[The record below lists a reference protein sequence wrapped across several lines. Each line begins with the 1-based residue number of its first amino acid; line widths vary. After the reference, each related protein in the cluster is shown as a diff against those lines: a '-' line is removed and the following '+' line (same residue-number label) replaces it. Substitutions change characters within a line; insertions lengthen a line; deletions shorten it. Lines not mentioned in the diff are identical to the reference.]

1 MLKIYKIDASPVID
15 FAAEELKKYLRMMMP
30 NDGEITIEYKPD
42 AREGFRLGLMQ
53 TFGLDVS
60 DAENTELDD
69 ILYMDTD
76 GEGGIIAGDNA
87 RSVLLAVYEYLRQ
100 NGCRFL
106 FPGVDGELIPVKK
119 IEAVKYRFKPSMR
132 YRGQVNESATSHRAM
147 LETIDFGPKVGQ
159 NCYMIQFLIPGDYY
173 NQYYRHNNNRHRT
186 PEPLTEDQVLQ
197 YKRHCEVEIAKRGLQ
212 FHDAGHGFTIE
223 PFGISSTIFDAR
235 DEAMYPKE
243 AIDCMAMIGGKRGFF
258 KPAFVSGD
266 SGLGYPIY
274 TNFCKSN
281 PAARKKV
288 VDYIIDYAR
297 RGSNVDY
304 LHIWESDGASN
315 QCECEA
321 CQKKSASD
329 WYVQLLNEVDAE
341 MTRLSM
347 RTRIVFIGYADT
359 IYAPEV
365 ERIHNPDRFTFMLA
379 PISRSYTSTLPEPIE
394 NATVYPYCRN
404 KPLGKK
410 RKNLSDFL
418 AYGRAWRKIFP
429 GASFIFEYYFW
440 TPQYRD
446 PSSLALAKRI
456 REDIFMYRDEGYEG
470 ILEDGSQRSYFPTGF
485 PFYLYSRMLYDLSL
499 TYEEIAEE
507 YFSAAFGEG
516 WRDFYSYLEAIEKAF
531 DIRYLSG
538 ELSADEAIGAYYN
551 PSLLKGFE
559 GVEDI
564 CKKAEAAIK
573 KHYDMPYRAQT
584 VSVRL
589 IEKHVTYCRMLAGVL
604 ACKCVGDDAAAK
616 AALDTL
622 WSTFDL
628 LEYEMEANYDHSL
641 CMAALNRIVKAPTD
655 LSAKKK
661 REEEEFAT
669 SEDLH

>member
-30 NDGEITIEYKPD
+30 MDGEITIEYKPD
-42 AREGFRLGLMQ
+42 AKDGFRLGLMQ
-53 TFGLDVS
+53 TFGLDTS
-60 DAENTELDD
+60 DAEVTELDD

-76 GEGGIIAGDNA
+76 EEGGIIAGDNA
-87 RSVLLAVYEYLRQ
+87 RSVLLSVYEYLRQ

-106 FPGVDGELIPVKK
+106 FPGVDGELIPMKR
-119 IEAVKYRFKPSMR
+119 IAPVKYRHKPSMR

-173 NQYYRHNNNRHRT
+173 NQYYGHNNNRHRT

-223 PFGISSTIFDAR
+223 PFGISSTVFDAR

-243 AIDCMAMIGGKRGFF
+243 AIDCMAMINGKRGFF
-258 KPAFVSGD
+258 KPAFLPSD
-266 SGLGYPIY
+266 SPLGYPIY

-288 VDYIIDYAR
+288 VDYIVDYAR
-297 RGSNVDY
+297 RGTNVDY
-304 LHIWESDGASN
+304 LHIWESDGANN

-321 CQKKSASD
+321 CQKKSATD
-329 WYVQLLNEVDAE
+329 WYIQLLNEVDAE
-341 MTRLSM
+341 MTRLGM
-347 RTRIVFIGYADT
+347 PTRIVFIGYADT
-359 IYAPEV
+359 IYAPEK

-394 NATVYPYCRN
+394 NAVAHPYRRN
-404 KPLGKK
+404 NPLGKK

-418 AYGRAWRKIFP
+418 AYGRAWKKSFP
-429 GASFIFEYYFW
+429 GSSFIFEYYFW
-440 TPQYRD
+440 VPQYRD
-446 PSSLALAKRI
+446 PSSLALARRI
-456 REDIFMYRDEGYEG
+456 REDVFVYRDEGYDG

-485 PFYLYSRMLYDLSL
+485 PFYLYSRMLFDLTL
-499 TYEEIAEE
+499 TYEEIRDE
-507 YFSAAFGEG
+507 YFSAAFGEDFK
-516 WRDFYSYLEAIEKAF
+516 DFYAYLEEIEKVF

-538 ELSADEAIGAYYN
+538 ELSANEAIGTYYN
-551 PSLLKGFE
+551 PALKKSFE
-559 GVEDI
+559 RVEGI
-564 CKKAEAAIK
+564 CAEMEKVVKKNYNMSE
-573 KHYDMPYRAQT
+573 RART

-589 IEKHVTYCRMLAGVL
+589 IERHITYCRMLAKVL

-641 CMAALNRIVKAPTD
+641 CMSALNRIVKTPSD

>member
-1 MLKIYKIDASPVID
+1 MLKIFKIDTSPVID

-30 NDGEITIEYKPD
+30 MDGEITIAYKPD
-42 AREGFRLGLMQ
+42 AKEGFRLGLMQ

-69 ILYMDTD
+69 ILYIDTD
-76 GEGGIIAGDNA
+76 EEGGIIAGDNA
-87 RSVLLAVYEYLRQ
+87 RSVLLSVYEYLRQ

-106 FPGVDGELIPVKK
+106 FPGIDGEYIPVKK
-119 IEAVKYRFKPSMR
+119 NEPVKFRHKPSLR

-173 NQYYRHNNNRHRT
+173 NQYYGHNNNRHRK
-186 PEPLTEDQVLQ
+186 PEPLTEEQVLQ

-212 FHDAGHGFTIE
+212 FHDAGHGFTLE

-235 DEAMYPKE
+235 PESAYPKE
-243 AIDCMAMIGGKRGFF
+243 TIEFMAMLNGKRGFF
-258 KPAFVSGD
+258 KPSFVSSD
-266 SGLGYPIY
+266 SELGYPIY

-281 PAARKKV
+281 PVARKKF
-288 VDYIIDYAR
+288 VDYVIDYAR
-297 RGSNVDY
+297 RGANVDY
-304 LHIWESDGASN
+304 LHIWEADGSCN

-321 CQKKSASD
+321 CQKKTATD

-341 MTRLSM
+341 MTRLGM
-347 RTRIVFIGYADT
+347 QNRIVFIGYADT
-359 IYAPEV
+359 IYAPEK
-365 ERIHNPDRFTFMLA
+365 ERIQNPDRFTFMIA

-394 NATVYPYCRN
+394 NATVYPYNRN

-418 AYGRAWRKIFP
+418 AYGREWKKAFP
-429 GASFIFEYYFW
+429 GASFVFEYYFW

-446 PSSLALAKRI
+446 PSSLSLSKRI
-456 REDIFMYRDEGYEG
+456 REDIFMYREEGYDG

-485 PFYLYSRMLYDLSL
+485 PFYLYSRTLFDTAL
-499 TYEEIAEE
+499 TYEEVAEE
-507 YFSAAFGEG
+507 YFSAAFGED
-516 WRDFYSYLEAIEKAF
+516 WKEFYAYLEKIEKAM

-538 ELSADEAIGAYYN
+538 ELSSDEVVGAYYN
-551 PSLLKGFE
+551 PALVKDFE
-559 GVEDI
+559 SVEKI
-564 CKKAEAAIK
+564 CADTEALIQK
-573 KHYDMPYRAQT
+573 NYNMPTRVGT

-589 IEKHVTYCRMLAGVL
+589 IERHMTYCRMLAKML
-604 ACKCVGDDAAAK
+604 AFKAAGKDEEAK
-616 AALDTL
+616 AALEEL
-622 WSTFDL
+622 WNTFDL
-628 LEYEMEANYDHSL
+628 LEYDMEANYDHSL
-641 CMAALNRIVKAPTD
+641 CMAALNRIAKTPTD
-655 LSAKKK
+655 LAAKEK
-661 REEEEFAT
+661 REEEFAT